1 MISKAGII
9 KLLLKLYREKRF
21 SLLVISHELDT
32 VLKLTS
38 KISIMYSGTIV
49 EKGKTFEVITNPM
62 HVYTRGLLNSSP
74 AINPYGDMWGIPGEI
89 NKYNGQGCPFN
100 NRCNQGIEVCK
111 KTKPTLKNI
120 SLKRQVACNRGGI
133 ATVLVGEGIF
143 KTYKYKGKTI
153 EACKNCKIKIKG
165 GETVVLIGESGSG
178 KTTLANILSGII
190 EADKGDVFFDG
201 VAVKGNN
208 FTRKKH
214 GIQIVFQDPFSSI
227 NEKLSIADVIGE
239 PLEII
244 NRCSGDKFLEEIK
257 KVLQDVQLPNDKGFI
272 FRKCY
277 TLSGG
282 QRQRVA
288 LARSLIMEPKLLI
301 ADEISSMLDP
311 STQANI
317 LRLLKKLQNQ
327 KGFSMLYITHDLPI
341 ARKIGDRVYV
351 MSRGIIL
358 EEGVVRKV
366 FSNPENDYTKTLIN
380 IGLNFI

>member
-1 MISKAGII
+1 M
-9 KLLLKLYREKRF
+9 
-21 SLLVISHELDT
+21 
-32 VLKLTS
+32 
-38 KISIMYSGTIV
+38 
-49 EKGKTFEVITNPM
+49 
-62 HVYTRGLLNSSP
+62 
-74 AINPYGDMWGIPGEI
+74 
-89 NKYNGQGCPFN
+89 
-100 NRCNQGIEVCK
+100 
-111 KTKPTLKNI
+111 
-120 SLKRQVACNRGGI
+120 
-133 ATVLVGEGIF
+133 
-143 KTYKYKGKTI
+143 
-153 EACKNCKIKIKG
+153 
-165 GETVVLIGESGSG
+165 
-178 KTTLANILSGII
+178 
-190 EADKGDVFFDG
+190 
-201 VAVKGNN
+201 
-208 FTRKKH
+208 
-214 GIQIVFQDPFSSI
+214 
-227 NEKLSIADVIGE
+227 IGE

-282 QRQRVA
+282 QRQRVT

-380 IGLNFI
+380 TGLNFI